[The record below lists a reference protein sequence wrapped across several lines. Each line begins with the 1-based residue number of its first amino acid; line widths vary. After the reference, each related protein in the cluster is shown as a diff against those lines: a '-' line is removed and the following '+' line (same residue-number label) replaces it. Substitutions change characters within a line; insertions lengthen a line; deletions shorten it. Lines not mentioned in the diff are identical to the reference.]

1 MPNEPYPLNRTLDI
15 FAADEPEDRLL
26 ESGYPAPDRFPL
38 NLGGLK
44 VENMVLSDL
53 RGSTSPLI
61 ITGFA
66 SIDRLIDFCSD
77 HCRNTDADCR
87 LLIGHEPFP
96 SRRSTF
102 TVNRPDLTSEA
113 EAYWLSQ
120 GISLLYSA
128 KVIEVVDLLK
138 TGRVEA
144 RYMPGQRRLHAKI
157 YSGEAG
163 ITVGS
168 SNFTEP
174 GMRTQIEAN
183 VRFSAMKDSKRFR
196 ELTAIAQNYWAR
208 GVSYQEQLIALLE
221 KMLRVVSW
229 EEALARACAELLE
242 GEWAEKYLQGDYLT
256 AAGNL
261 WPSQKQGIAQ
271 ALTVLSNQ
279 GSVLIADATGAGKTR
294 MGTYL
299 VGAVQDQIVRS
310 GRMRQGK
317 AIMVCPPAVEENWIR
332 ECSQNSVSLETFS
345 HGKLSHKSARRH
357 ELTIDALRRAQILCV
372 DEGHNFLNFKS
383 NRTQELLRN
392 MADHVVL
399 LTATPINRSIVDLLR
414 IADMLGADNLSPSI
428 LQAFDKMLGVKS
440 INRQLTEPELEEL
453 RKEIRRFTVRRT
465 KRQLNKQIDKD
476 PESYCDQDGIPCRFP
491 DHLPK
496 VYHLDESPS
505 DCALAEEIQTLTDEL
520 YGVTHFIKSIEMPAI
535 LRNQGIS
542 ESRYL
547 EGRLHSAKK
556 LARYIIMASLRSSR
570 AALLEHIE
578 GTVAAIDHFQLNQF
592 HKGNSTGNVIQQLT
606 NIQGRVPDNKLSIA
620 LPDWLTSS
628 DEHAKASRHDQSIY
642 RRIAECT
649 RKMSDSRERT
659 KAAKLSALLA
669 QHALILAF
677 DSRPITLALIDQ
689 MLRERGGVETILA
702 FGSAGAEREKIL
714 RNFARGSET
723 QGIIGLCPDSMS
735 EGVNLQQA
743 SCLVH
748 LDMPSVVRI
757 AEQRAGRVDRMDS
770 PHKAIEIW
778 WPEDAEQFALRSDE
792 RFIERY
798 ETVEQL
804 LGSNMPLPESMRTIQ
819 SEIVHASDMIHL
831 AETADQHWD
840 GIDDAF
846 QPVRSLVE
854 GEDAIVGEDVY
865 EHYRH
870 TRERVLSRVSLVSST
885 KPWALFCVTGG
896 SFGAPRWVLMPERN
910 SKPITELSHISR
922 ILRERL
928 TPATENR
935 KLDDKS
941 SKLLQHFLEMLA
953 DKEKNLMAQKKR
965 RALDELLIVIQKLL
979 VSSSQQK
986 AIDHLLRLKQ
996 LLESP
1001 SKEYQPDWDEVASRW
1016 LDMIRPVWFERLTGK
1031 RNKPLL
1037 LKDIR
1042 KDLLARPEWLIQS
1055 LEENFRE
1062 FPLLPGIEERI
1073 KACIIGVT

>member
-1 MPNEPYPLNRTLDI
+1 MSRDAHPFNQTLDI
-15 FAADEPEDRLL
+15 FASDEPEDRLL
-26 ESGYPAPDRFPL
+26 QSGYPAQDRFPL
-38 NLGGLK
+38 NLDGVR
-44 VENMVLSDL
+44 VENVVLPDL
-53 RGSTSPLI
+53 RDSASPLI

-66 SIDRLIDFCSD
+66 GIDRLLDFCCD
-77 HCRNTDADCR
+77 QCGNPEAEVR
-87 LLIGHEPFP
+87 LLIGQEPFP
-96 SRRSTF
+96 SRRDTF
-102 TVNRPDLTSEA
+102 TVNRADLTSEA
-113 EAYWLSQ
+113 EAYWLAR

-128 KVIEVVDLLK
+128 KVIEMVDLLK
-138 TGRVEA
+138 TGRVKA
-144 RYMPGQRRLHAKI
+144 RYLPGQRRLHAKI
-157 YSGEAG
+157 YSGDAG
-163 ITVGS
+163 ITLGS

-183 VRFSAMKDSKRFR
+183 ARFSASKEPKRFA
-196 ELTAIAQNYWAR
+196 ELTTIAQNYWER
-208 GVSYQEQLIALLE
+208 GICYQEQLIALLE
-221 KMLRVVSW
+221 KMLQVVSW

-256 AAGNL
+256 ATGNL

-345 HGKLSHKSARRH
+345 HGKLSHKRARRH

-428 LQAFDKMLGVKS
+428 LRAFDKMLGVKS

-465 KRQLNKQIDKD
+465 KRQLNKQVDKD
-476 PESYCDQDGIPCRFP
+476 PQAYCDQDGNRCRFP

-496 VYHLDESPS
+496 VYKLSESTS
-505 DCALAEEIQTLTDEL
+505 DCALAEKIQQLTDEL
-520 YGVTHFIKSIEMPAI
+520 HGVTHFIKPIDMPAV
-535 LRNQGIS
+535 LRDQGVS

-556 LARYIIMASLRSSR
+556 LARYIVMASLRSSR

-578 GTVAAIDHFQLNQF
+578 GTAIAIEYFQLDQF
-592 HKGNSTGNVIQQLT
+592 HKGSNTGNVIVQLEKMS
-606 NIQGRVPDNKLSIA
+606 GHVPDNRLSIA
-620 LPDWLTSS
+620 LPEWLTSP
-628 DEHAKASRHDQSIY
+628 ERHAAACLHDRSIY
-642 RRIAECT
+642 MQIAQCT
-649 RKMSDSRERT
+649 RQMSESREQT
-659 KAAKLSALLA
+659 KADKLYELLA
-669 QHALILAF
+669 HHSLILAF

-689 MLRERGGVETILA
+689 LLKKREGVETILA
-702 FGSAGAEREKIL
+702 FGSAGTERNKIL
-714 RNFARGSET
+714 KNFARGSQT
-723 QGIIGLCPDSMS
+723 KGVVGLCSDSMS

-770 PHKAIEIW
+770 PHKSIEIW
-778 WPEDAEQFALRSDE
+778 WPEDADQFALRSDE

-804 LGSNMPLPESMRTIQ
+804 LGSNMPLPESMRSSQ
-819 SEIVHASDMIHL
+819 SEVVHAQDMIHQ
-831 AETADQHWD
+831 AESADEHWD

-854 GEDAIVGEDVY
+854 GEHAIVREDVY
-865 EHYRH
+865 EHYRY
-870 TRERVLSRVSLVSST
+870 TQERVLSRVSLVSAQ

-896 SFGAPRWVLMPERN
+896 SFGAPRWVLIPGQN
-910 SKPITELSHISR
+910 SKPITELSQISSS
-922 ILRERL
+922 LRERL
-928 TPATENR
+928 TPSTENR
-935 KLDDKS
+935 ALDRKS
-941 SKLLQHFLEMLA
+941 SQILQSFLDLLN
-953 DKEKNLMAQKKR
+953 DNEKNLLAQKKR
-965 RALDELLIVIQKLL
+965 RALEELRTVIQKLL
-979 VSSSQQK
+979 GMTTQQK
-986 AIDHLLRLKQ
+986 NIDHLLLLQ
-996 LLESP
+996 QHLESP
-1001 SKEYQPDWDEVASRW
+1001 RKDYQPDWDEVASRW

-1042 KDLLARPEWLIQS
+1042 KDLLARHEWLIQS
-1055 LEENFRE
+1055 LEDNFRV
-1062 FPLLPGIEERI
+1062 FPLLPNVEERI
-1073 KACIIGVT
+1073 KACIIGVN

>member
-1 MPNEPYPLNRTLDI
+1 MSRDAYPLNQTLDI
-15 FAADEPEDRLL
+15 FASDEPEDQLL
-26 ESGYPAPDRFPL
+26 QSCYPAPDRFPL
-38 NLGGLK
+38 NLDGLK
-44 VENMVLSDL
+44 VENVVLPDL
-53 RGSTSPLI
+53 RGSASPLI

-66 SIDRLIDFCSD
+66 SIDRLLDYCCD
-77 HCRNTDADCR
+77 HCSNPESEVR
-87 LLIGHEPFP
+87 LLIGQEPFP
-96 SRRSTF
+96 SRRDTF
-102 TVNRPDLTSEA
+102 TVNRADLTSEA

-128 KVIEVVDLLK
+128 KVIEMVDLLK
-138 TGRVEA
+138 SGRVVA
-144 RYMPGQRRLHAKI
+144 RYMPGRRRLHAKI
-157 YSGEAG
+157 YSGDTG
-163 ITVGS
+163 ITIGS

-174 GMRTQIEAN
+174 GLRTQIEAN
-183 VRFSAMKDSKRFR
+183 ARFSATKEPKRFT
-196 ELTAIAQNYWAR
+196 ELTAIAQNYWER
-208 GVSYQEQLIALLE
+208 SVSYQQQLIALLE

-229 EEALARACAELLE
+229 EEALARASAELLE

-256 AAGNL
+256 ATGNL

-299 VGAVQDQIVRS
+299 IGAVQDQIVRS

-317 AIMVCPPAVEENWIR
+317 AIMICPPAVEENWIR

-345 HGKLSHKSARRH
+345 HGKLSHKRARRH

-399 LTATPINRSIVDLLR
+399 LTATPINRSVVDLLR

-476 PESYCDQDGIPCRFP
+476 PQAYCDQDGNRCRFP

-496 VYHLDESPS
+496 VYNLGESTS
-505 DCALAEEIQTLTDEL
+505 DCVLAEEIQRLTGEL
-520 YGVTHFIKSIEMPAI
+520 YAVTHFIRPIDMPAV
-535 LRNQGIS
+535 LQGQGVS

-556 LARYIIMASLRSSR
+556 LARYIVMASLRSSR

-578 GTVAAIDHFQLNQF
+578 GTIAAIKYFHLDQF
-592 HKGNSTGNVIQQLT
+592 HKGNNTGNVILQLKK
-606 NIQGRVPDNKLSIA
+606 IQGQVPDNKLSIA

-628 DEHAKASRHDQSIY
+628 EVHAEACRHDQSIY
-642 RRIAECT
+642 EQIAECT
-649 RKMSDSRERT
+649 RRMSESREQT
-659 KAAKLSALLA
+659 KAGKLYELLA
-669 QHALILAF
+669 HHSLILAF

-689 MLRERGGVETILA
+689 LLRERGGVETILA
-702 FGSAGAEREKIL
+702 FGSAGAERNKIL
-714 RNFARGSET
+714 KNFARGSQT
-723 QGIIGLCPDSMS
+723 TGIIGLCSDSMS

-770 PHKAIEIW
+770 PHKSIEIW

-804 LGSNMPLPESMRTIQ
+804 LGSNMPLPESMRTSQ
-819 SEIVHASDMIHL
+819 SEVVHAQDMIHQ
-831 AETADQHWD
+831 AETADEHWD

-854 GEDAIVGEDVY
+854 GEHAIVGEDVY

-870 TRERVLSRVSLVSST
+870 TRERVLSRVSLVSAQ

-896 SFGAPRWVLMPERN
+896 SFGAPRWVLIPGQN
-910 SKPITELSHISR
+910 SKPITELSQISNT
-922 ILRERL
+922 LRERL
-928 TPATENR
+928 TSCTENR
-935 KLDDKS
+935 KLDGKS
-941 SKLLQHFLEMLA
+941 SQTLQHFLEMLA
-953 DKEKNLMAQKKR
+953 DNEKNLLAQKKR
-965 RALDELLIVIQKLL
+965 RALDELSFVIQKLL
-979 VSSSQQK
+979 ASTTQQK
-986 AIDHLLRLKQ
+986 TIDHLLRLKQ

-1001 SKEYQPDWDEVASRW
+1001 SKDQQPDWDEVASRW
-1016 LDMIRPVWFERLTGK
+1016 LDMIRPVWFERLTGR

-1042 KDLLARPEWLIQS
+1042 KDLLARPDWLIKS

-1062 FPLLPGIEERI
+1062 FPLLPSIEERI
-1073 KACIIGVT
+1073 KACIVGVN

>member
-1 MPNEPYPLNRTLDI
+1 MSSESFPHNQTLDI
-15 FAADEPEDRLL
+15 FAADAPEDRLVD
-26 ESGYPAPDRFPL
+26 SGYPAPDRFPL
-38 NLGGLK
+38 NLDGLK
-44 VENMVLSDL
+44 VENVVLSDL
-53 RGSTSPLI
+53 RSSASPLI

-66 SIDRLIDFCSD
+66 SIDRLIDFCCD
-77 HCRNTDADCR
+77 HCSSGEADVR
-87 LLIGHEPFP
+87 LFIGHEPFP

-102 TVNRPDLTSEA
+102 TVNRADLTTEA
-113 EAYWLSQ
+113 EAYWLNQ

-128 KVIEVVDLLK
+128 KVIEMVNLLK
-138 TGRVEA
+138 SGRIEA
-144 RYMPGQRRLHAKI
+144 RYMPGHRRLHAKI
-157 YSGEAG
+157 YSGEPG

-174 GMRTQIEAN
+174 GLRTQIEAN
-183 VRFSAMKDSKRFR
+183 ARFSATKESKRYR
-196 ELTAIAQNYWAR
+196 ELTAIAQNYWER
-208 GVSYQEQLIALLE
+208 GISYQEQLIALLE
-221 KMLRVVSW
+221 KLLRVVSW

-299 VGAVQDQIVRS
+299 IGAVQDQIVRS

-345 HGKLSHKSARRH
+345 HGKLSHKRARRH
-357 ELTIDALRRAQILCV
+357 ELTIDALRRGQILCV

-428 LQAFDKMLGVKS
+428 LQAFDKMLGTKS

-465 KRQLNKQIDKD
+465 KRQLNKQIEKD
-476 PESYCDQDGIPCRFP
+476 PLAYRDQDGTPCRFP

-496 VYHLDESPS
+496 VYALDESAS
-505 DCALAEEIQTLTDEL
+505 DRALAEEIQSLTGEL
-520 YGVTHFIKSIEMPAI
+520 YGATHFFKPIEMPAI
-535 LRNQGIS
+535 LRNQGVS

-556 LARYIIMASLRSSR
+556 LARYIVMASLRSSR

-578 GTVAAIDHFQLNQF
+578 GTAAAIDYFRLDQF
-592 HKGNSTGNVIQQLT
+592 HKGSSTGNVLAQLSK
-606 NIQGRVPDNKLSIA
+606 IEGRVPENKLAIA
-620 LPDWLTSS
+620 LPDWLTSP
-628 DEHAKASRHDQSIY
+628 EAHAKASLHDQSIY
-642 RRIAECT
+642 RRIAQCA
-649 RKMSDSRERT
+649 RKMSDARERT
-659 KAAKLSALLA
+659 KANKLVELLDH
-669 QHALILAF
+669 HALILAF
-677 DSRPITLALIDQ
+677 DSRPITLAFIDQ
-689 MLRERGGVETILA
+689 LLRIQGRAETILA
-702 FGSAGAEREKIL
+702 FGGAGTERDKIL
-714 RNFARGSET
+714 KHFARGSHT
-723 QGIIGLCPDSMS
+723 RGIVGLCSDSMS

-770 PHKAIEIW
+770 QHKAIEIW
-778 WPEDAEQFALRSDE
+778 WPEDSEQFALRSDE

-804 LGSNMPLPESMRTIQ
+804 LGSNMPLPESMRTVQ
-819 SEIVHASDMIHL
+819 SDVVHARDMIHL
-831 AETADQHWD
+831 AETADHHWD

-846 QPVRSLVE
+846 QPVRALVE
-854 GEDAIVGEDVY
+854 GEHAIVTEDVY

-870 TRERVLSRVSLVSST
+870 TREKVLSRVSLVSA
-885 KPWALFCVTGG
+885 KHPWALFCVTGG
-896 SFGAPRWVLMPERN
+896 SFGAPRWVLIPERR
-910 SKPITELSHISR
+910 SKPVTELSLITTT
-922 ILRERL
+922 LRERL
-928 TPATENR
+928 TPDTENK
-935 KLDDKS
+935 KLDKKS
-941 SKLLQHFLEMLA
+941 SQVLQHFLESLA
-953 DKEKNLMAQKKR
+953 DNEISLLAQKKR
-965 RALDELLIVIQKLL
+965 RALEELRYVIQKLL
-979 VSSSQQK
+979 TITGEQR
-986 AIDHLLRLKQ
+986 AIDHLLRLKN

-1001 SKEYQPDWDEVASRW
+1001 SNDHQPDWEEVASRW
-1016 LDMIRPVWFERLTGK
+1016 LDMIRPVWFERLSGR

-1042 KDLLARPEWLIQS
+1042 KDLLARPDWLIQS

-1073 KACIIGVT
+1073 KACIIGVS